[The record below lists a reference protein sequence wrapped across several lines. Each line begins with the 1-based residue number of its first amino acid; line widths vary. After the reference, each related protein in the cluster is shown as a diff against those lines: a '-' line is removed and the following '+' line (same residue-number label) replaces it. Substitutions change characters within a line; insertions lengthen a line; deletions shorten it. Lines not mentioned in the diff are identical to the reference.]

1 MKYILE
7 TLDKMKRIFGRK
19 TLAFIIV
26 MLFFGVCILQNI
38 SGNKTSNEK
47 HNQQQIGIES
57 AIKVANTKL
66 LLLGK
71 SDFSIISSN
80 EITNTQGS
88 TLFYTFNLQP
98 QGYIVVSANYNLPPV
113 IAYSFTS
120 NFGNIDADNI
130 LLQILR
136 ADIKIRL
143 ENIQILPEDII
154 EQRFLLWETF
164 LNEETQDP
172 VNLDFRQWPAEGA
185 TLTGGWLE
193 TSWHQNEPYNNFC
206 PIDQASGHKSVAG
219 CPAVA
224 MAQILNFHQTTN
236 NVAFNDSDDYY
247 HSYAG
252 NNFWIDNDHVEY
264 DFPSFPELNSYIDT
278 LNLHYEDQIP
288 LTDDDVAAVV
298 FACGVAAEQVYHP
311 EGSGT
316 FGVSQAFQA
325 YDRFGFEDIELLTED
340 DADLYERL
348 ISNIIDALPAHIA
361 VVNEAWTVGHNM
373 VVDGYNTDD
382 FYHINFGWGGS
393 YDGWYLIPS
402 ELPYELTVIEGI
414 IVDIIDHNEDSN
426 LQGNGVL
433 GWVDVEPGSTVTGS
447 FTIENVGDPG
457 SMIDWEVI
465 VWPDWGDW
473 TFTPASGEGLTPE
486 DGPLTVQVS
495 VVAPDE
501 RNEEFSGHVKIVNID
516 DSSDSC
522 LIHVSLVTP
531 KNNAISTSFMEFLE
545 QHPHLFPI
553 LRRLLGS

>member
-1 MKYILE
+1 MKK
-7 TLDKMKRIFGRK
+7 TTQKK
-19 TLAFIIV
+19 TLVLGIIF
-26 MLFFGVCILQNI
+26 LFLVSGVASNMHASVTFFDQLDQNHV
-38 SGNKTSNEK
+38 GLD
-47 HNQQQIGIES
+47 S
-57 AIKVANTKL
+57 AQKVSSAKL

-80 EITNTQGS
+80 EITNIQGS

-98 QGYIVVSANYNLPPV
+98 HGYIVVSANYNLPPV

-164 LNEETQDP
+164 LNEETQDS
-172 VNLDFRQWPAEGA
+172 VNLDFMQWPAEGA

-193 TSWHQNEPYNNFC
+193 TTWSQDSPYNNFC
-206 PIDQASGHKSVAG
+206 PIDLDSGDKSVAG
-219 CPAVA
+219 CPSVA

-264 DFPSFPELNSYIDT
+264 DFPSFPELNSYLDT
-278 LNLHYEDQIP
+278 LISHYQNQIP
-288 LTDDDVAAVV
+288 LTDDDVAALV
-298 FACGVAAEQVYHP
+298 FGCGVAAEQVYHP

-447 FTIENVGDPG
+447 FTIENVGYLG

-531 KNNAISTSFMEFLE
+531 KDNAISTSFMEFLE